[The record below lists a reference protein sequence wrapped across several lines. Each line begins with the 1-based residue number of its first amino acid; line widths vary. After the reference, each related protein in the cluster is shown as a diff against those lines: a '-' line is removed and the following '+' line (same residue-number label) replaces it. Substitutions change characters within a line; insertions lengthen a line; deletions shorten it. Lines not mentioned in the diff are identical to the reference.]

1 MRFTIFFE
9 NFVNR
14 IEIMMMIWIRN
25 QIFQRHQGVMQCK
38 TMLKDHL
45 ESGSEVVEIF
55 DGIELVQN
63 KVQISFGIL
72 NLEFVV
78 GKNNNGVP
86 IVMGIVRHKNE

>member
-1 MRFTIFFE
+1 
-9 NFVNR
+9 
-14 IEIMMMIWIRN
+14 
-25 QIFQRHQGVMQCK
+25 MQCK

-45 ESGSEVVEIF
+45 ESGSGVVEIF

-63 KVQISFGIL
+63 KVQISFAIL